1 MKDKHF
7 NTELDKIIRAS
18 MRVDDEPSEEL
29 NNSLKLNLY
38 RQEMNKKAPAV
49 YSLPLWY
56 LPMILNFVIFS
67 LLAVAAQ
74 LVIVNPYLSILV
86 TGICLY
92 LGIAGV
98 LLTIV
103 GVKRTRLKEDITIH
117 IQKGSALA

>member
-1 MKDKHF
+1 MKDNHF

-18 MRVDDEPSEEL
+18 MRVDDEPSQEL
-29 NNSLKLNLY
+29 NNSLKLNLHW
-38 RQEMNKKAPAV
+38 QKMNKKAPAV

-117 IQKGSALA
+117 IQKGDALA

>member
-1 MKDKHF
+1 MKDNHF

-18 MRVDDEPSEEL
+18 MRVDDEPSQEL
-29 NNSLKLNLY
+29 NNSLKLNLHW
-38 RQEMNKKAPAV
+38 QKMNKKAPAV

-117 IQKGSALA
+117 IQKGVALA